1 MNAIELLK
9 QLIAIPSISREEDAK
24 ASFLQAYLQEAGC
37 EVQRVG
43 NNLWAHAFAYNPAL
57 PTLLL
62 NSHID
67 TVKPRDSWT
76 KNPFAATQEG
86 DCIYGLGS
94 NDAHA
99 SVVSLVA
106 AFMHL
111 RHTHQAYN
119 LVLGI
124 SCEEEVSGKNGV
136 ELLLTQLPAIDL
148 AIVGEPTGLEM
159 AVAEKGLMVVDAVA
173 RGKAGHAARGEGIN
187 ALYKALDD
195 IAWCRNYSFE
205 KVSPTLGPVKM
216 TVTMIEAG
224 TQHNVVPDVCKFT
237 ADIRLTECY
246 THQEILDIMAAHM
259 QAELTPRSMRLRAS
273 GIAQTHP
280 VVQRHLAMNKGVFGS
295 ATMSD
300 QALMPFPSVKVG
312 PGDSARSHTADEY
325 ILTSE
330 IEAAI
335 AYYVA
340 LLDGLKIDKNN
351 ETL

>member
-1 MNAIELLK
+1 MDAVALLK
-9 QLIAIPSISREEDAK
+9 QLVDIPSLSRDEDAK
-24 ASFLQAYLQEAGC
+24 ALFLQNYLEKKGC
-37 EVQRVG
+37 DVQRVG
-43 NNLWAHAFAYNPAL
+43 NNLFVHAFAYHPDK
-57 PTLLL
+57 PTILL

-99 SVVSLVA
+99 SVVSLIA
-106 AFMHL
+106 AFMQL
-111 RHTHQAYN
+111 RSTQQSYN
-119 LVLGI
+119 LILGI

-136 ELLLTQLPAIDL
+136 ELLLTQLPPIDL

-173 RGKAGHAARGEGIN
+173 HGKAGHAARNEGVN
-187 ALYKALDD
+187 ALYLALDD
-195 IAWCRNYSFE
+195 IAWCRNYQFE
-205 KVSPTLGPVKM
+205 KISPTLGPVKM

-224 TQHNVVPDVCKFT
+224 TQHNVIPDTCKFT
-237 ADIRLTECY
+237 ADIRLTERY
-246 THQEILDIMAAHM
+246 THQEILDIMQAHM

-273 GIAQTHP
+273 GISQSHS
-280 VVQRHLAMNKGVFGS
+280 VVQRHLAMKRGVFGS

-325 ILTSE
+325 VLVTE
-330 IEAAI
+330 IESAI

-340 LLDGLKIDKNN
+340 LLDGLQIDKNK
-351 ETL
+351 